1 MNSCELKDFM
11 ELTIYIFAIFYFTII
26 FSFFIGIVFL
36 ENTKN
41 TKINKISVIIA
52 ARNEEKHLPHLL
64 DSLISQ
70 KYSKENYEIIVVDD
84 RSVDNTAEIVREY
97 KYKNNYI
104 TLLQVENE
112 SKHLLGKKGALDAG
126 IRAAKHN
133 ILAFTDADCIPTHNW
148 LTQVNSHFTDDT
160 DVVAGYSFISYKNRF
175 FQFLKNLERSSIFAV
190 VAGSFG
196 WNLGITVTA
205 GNLAYR
211 KELFY
216 KVDGFGD
223 IGKIRSGDDDLMIQ
237 KMGKFARRMKFM
249 FHPDS
254 VINTGRDSTTSSQIH
269 QETRRGS
276 KWRYYP
282 ASIKIMTLFIFI
294 YYLIFIGC
302 FFGFLF
308 AYVSTILFIIILF
321 LKLIPEFLL
330 IALFLSRIK
339 RLGLMWVFPIAEL
352 IYIPYFIFFGLK
364 GTFGKYKWKE

>member
-1 MNSCELKDFM
+1 M
-11 ELTIYIFAIFYFTII
+11 EFTFLVFAILYFTII

-36 ENTKN
+36 ENSKN

-52 ARNEEKHLPHLL
+52 ARNEEKHLPNLL

-70 KYSKENYEIIVVDD
+70 NYPKENYEIIVVDD
-84 RSVDNTAEIVREY
+84 RSEDKTAAIVK
-97 KYKNNYI
+97 KYQIQSSNI
-104 TLLQVENE
+104 ILLQVITE
-112 SKHLLGKKGALDAG
+112 SKQLLGKKGALDKG
-126 IRAAKHN
+126 IRAAKYDL
-133 ILAFTDADCIPTHNW
+133 LAFTDADCVPTRNW
-148 LTQVNSHFTDDT
+148 LTQINKHFTNDT
-160 DVVAGYSFISYKNRF
+160 DVVAGYSFIHYKNRF

-196 WNLGITVTA
+196 WNLGITITA
-205 GNLAYR
+205 GNMAYR

-216 KVDGFGD
+216 KVGGFGD
-223 IGKIRSGDDDLMIQ
+223 IGKIRSGDDDLLIQ
-237 KMGKFARRMKFM
+237 KMGKLARRMKFM

-254 VINTGRDSTTSSQIH
+254 VINTGRDSTTNSQIH

-294 YYLIFIGC
+294 YYLIFIGS

-308 AYVSTILFIIILF
+308 ANLSTTLFIIILF

-330 IALFLSRIK
+330 ITLFLARIK
-339 RLGLMWVFPIAEL
+339 RLSLMWVFPIAEL

>member
-1 MNSCELKDFM
+1 M
-11 ELTIYIFAIFYFTII
+11 ELTIFIFAILYFTII

-36 ENTKN
+36 ENSKN
-41 TKINKISVIIA
+41 TKINNISVIIA
-52 ARNEEKHLPHLL
+52 ARNEEKHLPNLL
-64 DSLISQ
+64 DSLTSQ
-70 KYSKENYEIIVVDD
+70 NYPNKNYEIIVVDD
-84 RSVDNTAEIVREY
+84 RSEDKTASIVK
-97 KYKNNYI
+97 KYQSQNGNI
-104 TLLQVENE
+104 TLLQIKNE
-112 SKHLLGKKGALDAG
+112 SKLLLGKKGAVDMG
-126 IRAAKHN
+126 IRSAKHD
-133 ILAFTDADCIPTHNW
+133 ILAFTDADCVPTQNW
-148 LTQVNSHFTDDT
+148 LTQINSHFTDDT
-160 DVVAGYSFISYKNRF
+160 DVVAGYSFIHYKNRF

-196 WNLGITVTA
+196 WNLGITITA
-205 GNLAYR
+205 GNMAYR

-216 KVDGFGD
+216 KVGGFGD

-254 VINTGRDSTTSSQIH
+254 VINTGRDSTTSSQIN

-276 KWRYYP
+276 KWCYYP
-282 ASIKIMTLFIFI
+282 ASIKIMTLFIFV

-308 AYVSTILFIIILF
+308 TNLSTTLFIIILF

-330 IALFLSRIK
+330 ITLFLARVK
-339 RLGLMWVFPIAEL
+339 RLSLMWVFPIAEL

>member
-1 MNSCELKDFM
+1 M
-11 ELTIYIFAIFYFTII
+11 YFTII

-36 ENTKN
+36 ENSKN

-52 ARNEEKHLPHLL
+52 ARNEEKHLPNLL

-70 KYSKENYEIIVVDD
+70 NYSKENYEIIVVDD
-84 RSVDNTAEIVREY
+84 RSEDNTAAVVKLY
-97 KYKNNYI
+97 QTKNSNL
-104 TLLQVENE
+104 TLLQIKNE
-112 SKHLLGKKGALDAG
+112 SKSLLGKKGALDIG

-133 ILAFTDADCIPTHNW
+133 ILAFTDADCVPTNNW
-148 LTQVNSHFTDDT
+148 IEQINRHFTDDT
-160 DVVAGYSFISYKNRF
+160 DVVAGYSFIYYKNRF

-196 WNLGITVTA
+196 WNLGITITA
-205 GNLAYR
+205 GNMAYR

-216 KVDGFGD
+216 KVGGFGD
-223 IGKIRSGDDDLMIQ
+223 IGKIRSGDDDLLIQ

-269 QETRRGS
+269 QEIRRGS

-282 ASIKIMTLFIFI
+282 VSIKIMTLFIFI

-302 FFGFLF
+302 FLGFLF
-308 AYVSTILFIIILF
+308 ADISTTLFIIILF
-321 LKLIPEFLL
+321 LKIIPEFLL
-330 IALFLSRIK
+330 LTLFLARIK
-339 RLGLMWVFPIAEL
+339 RLKLMWVFPIAEL
-352 IYIPYFIFFGLK
+352 IYIPYFVLFGLK
-364 GTFGKYKWKE
+364 GTFGKYRWKE